1 MRMCGALVL
10 GLATIGPSYAACLQ
24 SNSRSPDAWAKRIN
38 GQATLIVDGK
48 VIQEQD
54 AASKRNAVIQPIV
67 VYKGNARHGAVQM
80 ALPPR
85 VRMFVEHRYEGF
97 SGRLGERSF
106 LVLYGT
112 AQGYQTNDCTDILV
126 SDPKIRRA
134 IIRHSRRRS

>member
-24 SNSRSPDAWAKRIN
+24 SNVRSPDAWAKRVN
-38 GQATLIVDGK
+38 GQATLILDGQ

-54 AASKRNAVIQPIV
+54 AASKRNAVIQPIA
-67 VYKGNARHGAVQM
+67 VYKGSAGHRAVQL
-80 ALPPR
+80 ALPPGDG
-85 VRMFVEHRYEGF
+85 MFVEHRYEGF
-97 SGRLGERSF
+97 SGRIGERFF

-112 AQGYQTNDCTDILV
+112 VQGYQTNDCTDMLV